1 MNRSAD
7 EGGTGKLM
15 GHAWIHTTMNV
26 YGSDGAQA
34 GESER
39 LDHDFFLGEVWGS
52 PSEQLI
58 KSKLLI

>member
-1 MNRSAD
+1 
-7 EGGTGKLM
+7 M